1 MRVAAEV
8 RLEWRARSSE
18 STIPADDEPGLQGG
32 IEVFPLSWQLAEL
45 HALLERAAA
54 QLAALASALDADDN
68 DAAWMLAAIVRR
80 TLGGLAGLAHLRFSP
95 VDEYRMS
102 AVHILAAELVPRV
115 SIHIAGAAHIARLLR
130 RFGPH
135 EPEPS
140 PSAR

>member
-1 MRVAAEV
+1 MRAAAEV

-18 STIPADDEPGLQGG
+18 STIAADDEPGPQGG

-45 HALLERAAA
+45 HALLEQAAA
-54 QLAALASALDADDN
+54 QRAALTSALDADDN

-80 TLGGLAGLAHLRFSP
+80 TLGGLAALAHLRFSP
-95 VDEYRMS
+95 VDEDRMS
-102 AVHILAAELVPRV
+102 AFRMQAAELLPRV

-135 EPEPS
+135 ESERRPFS
-140 PSAR
+140 T